1 MNRTWFFALLLGL
14 SLTGTRRANADEDRS
29 STTCAR
35 WEDAEVQHG
44 VTVCRPR
51 SCRSDAQCG
60 PGHCRD
66 VQRACVVE
74 EPVPSGRRMRERVV
88 GACEPARTCVVGRC
102 VSVGT
107 CNR

>member
-1 MNRTWFFALLLGL
+1 MKRTWAIMMLLGL
-14 SLTGTRRANADEDRS
+14 SLTGTRRASADEDRAPIA
-29 STTCAR
+29 CAR

-51 SCRSDAQCG
+51 TCRSDGQCA
-60 PGHCRD
+60 PGHCQD
-66 VQRACVVE
+66 VERACVVI
-74 EPVPSGRRMRERVV
+74 EPASSGPHMRERVV
-88 GACEPARTCVVGRC
+88 GACEPDRMCVVGRC